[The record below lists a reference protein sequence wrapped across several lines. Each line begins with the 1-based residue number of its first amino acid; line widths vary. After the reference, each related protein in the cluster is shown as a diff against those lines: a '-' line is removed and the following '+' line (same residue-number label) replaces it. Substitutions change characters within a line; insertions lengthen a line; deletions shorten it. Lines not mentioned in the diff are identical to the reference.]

1 MSKHQHQRLAGF
13 RDPCALAGMAADTPL
28 AVAFSGGADS
38 VALLSLLRGH
48 PHLLAVHVHH
58 NIRGAEA
65 DRDADFCRRTAAELG
80 VSYLQLSVDA
90 PALAKKRGVGL
101 ETAARDA
108 RYEALTAA
116 LRERGIP
123 LLVTA
128 HHADDQ
134 LETMLQ
140 HLLRG
145 AGTRGLSGIPACRPL
160 GEGILVVRPLL
171 CVPKAALLQY
181 LAAEGL
187 AYVTDSTNR
196 EPCCQ
201 RNVLRLSVLP
211 LLAELQPDAAVA
223 AARCAEALAEDEAYL
238 DGLAADFL
246 KKEGLTP
253 PVAALKALPAPIF
266 ARVLRRWL
274 PTVPTAGHV
283 ADVRALLQSE
293 KPNATL
299 ALPGARV
306 RCTDGRLYMLPAK
319 EPDYAPYRIP
329 LREGKC
335 VGASGSVAAF
345 VGCEPTKE
353 EAAAYAFVASLS
365 LDPAAI
371 RGTLYLRERQAGD
384 RILSGGMHKAV
395 RRLPTSRPLSPEA
408 RARMPL
414 LLDDAGILA
423 VPFGPVR
430 DGMRQKSLQITLCFQ

>member
-1 MSKHQHQRLAGF
+1 MKTKQHQQPAGF
-13 RDPCALAGMAADTPL
+13 LDPLTLAGMPADTPL

-38 VALLSLLRGH
+38 VALLSLMRHH
-48 PHLLAVHVHH
+48 PGLLAIHVHH

-80 VSYLQLSVDA
+80 VSYLQLAVDA
-90 PALAKKRGVGL
+90 PALARARGVSL

-116 LRERGIP
+116 LCERGIP
-123 LLVTA
+123 LLLTA

-160 GEGILVVRPLL
+160 GEGIFVVRPLL

-181 LAAEGL
+181 LETQGL
-187 AYVTDSTNR
+187 SYVTDSTN
-196 EPCCQ
+196 EALCCQ

-211 LLAELQPDAAVA
+211 LLTELQPDAATA
-223 AARCAEALAEDEAYL
+223 AARCARALAEDEAYFL
-238 DGLAADFL
+238 EKAAAFL
-246 KKEGLTP
+246 KKEGKTP

-266 ARVLRRWL
+266 ARVMRLWL
-274 PTVPTAGHV
+274 PTAPTAQHV
-283 ADVRALLQSE
+283 ADIRALLQSE

-299 ALPGARV
+299 TLPDARV
-306 RCTDGRLYMLPAK
+306 RCTDGCLCLLPPR
-319 EPDYAPYRIP
+319 EPDYTPYCVQ
-329 LREGKC
+329 LQEGAC
-335 VGASGSVAAF
+335 IGAEGHVAAF
-345 VGCEPTKE
+345 VGYTPTKE
-353 EAAAYAFVASLS
+353 EIAPYAYVATLS
-365 LDPAAI
+365 LDPTAACG
-371 RGTLYLRERQAGD
+371 RLYLRERRPGD
-384 RILSGGMHKAV
+384 RILAGGMHKAV
-395 RRLPTSRPLSPEA
+395 RRLPLSARLSPEA

-430 DGMRQKSLQITLCFQ
+430 DGMQQKSLQITLCFQ